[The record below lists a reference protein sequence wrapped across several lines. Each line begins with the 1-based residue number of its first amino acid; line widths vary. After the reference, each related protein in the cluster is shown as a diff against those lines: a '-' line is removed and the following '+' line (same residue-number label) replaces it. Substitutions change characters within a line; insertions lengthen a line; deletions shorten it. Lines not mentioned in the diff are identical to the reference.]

1 MKERLPENYLLEM
14 KELLKNRRDYR
25 YEDYIK
31 SLQDPVRSGLRTN
44 TLKISPQDL
53 KKRLPL
59 PWSPSPGSATVFS
72 ALTKNG
78 PPGRPGIRRDFTTSR
93 SPAP

>member
-14 KELLKNRRDYR
+14 KKLLKNRRDYR

-53 KKRLPL
+53 KKK
-59 PWSPSPGSATVFS
+59 A
-72 ALTKNG
+72 ALTLE
-78 PPGRPGIRRDFTTSR
+78 PVPWIRLFIIRFYHK
-93 SPAP
+93 